1 MQKLLRWLE
10 LDPAAAPIL
19 AAYGPVNL
27 LLDLASHRQTPEKVL
42 QTLVNRGRA
51 TTQAGSVR
59 MTAWRQQLRR
69 AGTAERLQELVLNPP
84 EEGPW
89 VWSTHWTALRGENL
103 PQVLVLA
110 ARRSGWRLI

>member
-1 MQKLLRWLE
+1 M
-10 LDPAAAPIL
+10 
-19 AAYGPVNL
+19 
-27 LLDLASHRQTPEKVL
+27 

-51 TTQAGSVR
+51 TTQAGGVR

-110 ARRSGWRLI
+110 ARRSGWRLIELQKHLDSGSGPGPSTFSTALSQASA